1 MSDGNWPEEYSLFVT
16 VKPAVYTEKE
26 QEIRA
31 FSGLV
36 KQEEEAQKESQT
48 FTLPSEYKGK
58 SILIIYRDGL
68 YLYSCAF

>member
-1 MSDGNWPEEYSLFVT
+1 MT

-36 KQEEEAQKESQT
+36 KQEEEAQKGIT
-48 FTLPSEYKGK
+48 D
-58 SILIIYRDGL
+58 IYTAVGI
-68 YLYSCAF
+68 